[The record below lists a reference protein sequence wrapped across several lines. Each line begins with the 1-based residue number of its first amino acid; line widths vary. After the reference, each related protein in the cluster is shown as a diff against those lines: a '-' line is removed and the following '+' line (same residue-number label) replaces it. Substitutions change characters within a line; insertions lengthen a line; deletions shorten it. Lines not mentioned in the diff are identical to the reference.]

1 MAKRKSVRI
10 KRRQKLSRER
20 VLETALAMADA
31 DGIGSVSMR
40 NLAQA
45 LGVEAMSLYNHVTNK
60 DDLLDGMVDRIFAEI
75 ELPEASDWRQC
86 MRERAI
92 SARRVLTHHPW
103 AIGLLDSRYTPG
115 PATLRHHD
123 WVIGV
128 LRKSGFSLPMTA
140 HAFALLDSFIYGFV
154 MQESSLPSSELPDLA
169 QEIMN
174 SLPAEQ
180 YPHLAKLTSGHVLQP
195 GYDFSDS
202 FEFGLDLV
210 LDGLE
215 KFRTE

>member
-1 MAKRKSVRI
+1 VRN
-10 KRRQKLSRER
+10 KRRQRLSRQR

-31 DGIGSVSMR
+31 DGLGAVSMR

-45 LGVEAMSLYNHVTNK
+45 LGVEAMSIYNHVTNK
-60 DDLLDGMVDRIFAEI
+60 NDLLDGMLDRIFAEI
-75 ELPEASDWRQC
+75 VLPKTPDWRRC

-92 SARRVLTHHPW
+92 SARRVLVQHPW
-103 AIGLLDSRYTPG
+103 AIGLLDSRSTPG

-128 LRKSGFSLPMTA
+128 LRKGGFSLPMTA

-154 MQESSLPSSELPDLA
+154 MQESSLPSSELPTHA
-169 QEIMN
+169 REILN
-174 SLPAEQ
+174 DLPAER
-180 YPHLAKLTSGHVLQP
+180 YPHLVELTSGHLLRP
-195 GYDFSDS
+195 SYDFNDS
-202 FEFGLDLV
+202 FEFGLELV

-215 KFRTE
+215 NFRTE